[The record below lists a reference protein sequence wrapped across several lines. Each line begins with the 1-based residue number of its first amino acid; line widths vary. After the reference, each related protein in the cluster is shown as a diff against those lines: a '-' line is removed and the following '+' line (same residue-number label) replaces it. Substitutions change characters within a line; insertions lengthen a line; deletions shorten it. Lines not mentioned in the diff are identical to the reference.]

1 MEEAGGKQITMEDL
15 EASKPAAPA
24 KERKGRRQLYFHPEL
39 STVIASAEITA
50 KYFGVTPQTLS
61 NWVKSGCPRFEY
73 GYYDIKAVTEY
84 RGRVTGQLSGP
95 AEEIKDPEK
104 MTPQELKVY
113 YDQKL
118 KAAQAEAAETRNQIL
133 SGKLLE
139 REEVVRGLRDFAV
152 ILKRSLQGLG
162 KKISRE
168 ASSALG
174 PTEARR
180 FGRLMADTIDEALE
194 QLALEGVYRYGD
206 EAE

>member
-1 MEEAGGKQITMEDL
+1 MEESKGRQMTMAEL
-15 EASKPAAPA
+15 EASKPAAPQE
-24 KERKGRRQLYFHPEL
+24 KKGRRQLYFHPEL
-39 STVIASAEITA
+39 ATVIASAEIAA

-61 NWVKSGCPRFEY
+61 NWVKAGCPRHEY
-73 GYYDIKAVTEY
+73 GYYNLKAVTEY
-84 RGRVTGQLSGP
+84 RQRVTGQSGGP
-95 AEEIKDPEK
+95 SPEDPRSLEE
-104 MTPQELKVY
+104 MSPQQLKVF

-162 KKISRE
+162 KKLSRE

-180 FGRLMADTIDEALE
+180 FGRLVTDTIDEALE

-206 EAE
+206 EDE